1 MALLTNQTFKSDVI
15 FHQRCQKRTLLC
27 TNKHHYGN
35 NVMRAFQ
42 PSAPTHQNSQFT
54 RGQRAERERNRCQW
68 KVAVA
73 AENQELARK
82 GREKAEGLFLWIGS
96 FAFGE
101 EEAEEGPVAPLSV
114 VEESSRRDRGG
125 GGDVPAWSDPPP
137 PRRPLAQRWGTALR
151 PRRRPGR
158 AEPGVDGRPQAET
171 ALDSRLARALRRRRR
186 PARGAREWAV
196 LFLFPVS
203 PWHRHWKAMSSYF

>member
-1 MALLTNQTFKSDVI
+1 
-15 FHQRCQKRTLLC
+15 
-27 TNKHHYGN
+27 
-35 NVMRAFQ
+35 MRAFQ
-42 PSAPTHQNSQFT
+42 PQPPELTIHEGAES
-54 RGQRAERERNRCQW
+54 GERERNRCQW

-73 AENQELARK
+73 AEKQELARK

-125 GGDVPAWSDPPP
+125 GDVPAWSDPPP
-137 PRRPLAQRWGTALR
+137 PRRPRAQRWGTALR

-186 PARGAREWAV
+186 PARGARE
-196 LFLFPVS
+196 
-203 PWHRHWKAMSSYF
+203 